1 MKRLIVNADDFGL
14 HAAVNRGIAAGHS
27 GGIITSASLMA
38 SGEAFDDAVGIAG
51 KYPLLGVGVHLAL
64 VGGGKPVLPPKSIP
78 SLLNEQGLFF
88 SGHPDFLKRYFA
100 GRINLLEVE
109 LELTAQVEKV
119 CAAGISP
126 SHFDSHQHLHALP
139 GIFAIVGK
147 LAEQFNVHAIR
158 RPAEPVLYFGGSRT
172 SAGRIAGR
180 TGLSLLSAWTMRK
193 AMMGGLTATDHFY
206 GMLSGGRMNET
217 ELQELI
223 AALPEGSTEI
233 MTHPGLDGEVLSR
246 DYNWGYHWEEELQA
260 LTSPILRELINNR
273 AIRLIS
279 FREL

>member
-1 MKRLIVNADDFGL
+1 MKRLIVNADDFGI
-14 HAAVNRGIAAGHS
+14 HVAVNRGIAAGHS

-51 KYPLLGVGVHLAL
+51 EYPLLGVGVHLAL
-64 VGGGKPVLPPKSIP
+64 VGGGKPILSPKSVP
-78 SLLNEQGLFF
+78 SLLNEQGLFL
-88 SGHPDFLKRYFA
+88 SGHPDFLKRYLA
-100 GRINLLEVE
+100 GRINLAEAE

-119 CAAGISP
+119 CAAGITP

-158 RPAEPVLYFGGSRT
+158 RPAEPLFYFAGSRP
-172 SAGRIAGR
+172 SIGRIAGR

-193 AMMGGLTATDHFY
+193 AMMDGLVATDHFY
-206 GMLSGGRMNET
+206 GMLSGGRMKET

-223 AALPEGSTEI
+223 AGLPEGSAEI

-260 LTSPILRELINNR
+260 LTSPMLRELIDCR